1 MSNNAIPSW
10 DAKFWLQ
17 KFEYSKGF
25 VGGTRPVRTEVFRS
39 TLKIVR
45 FGKGLFREIYFAI
58 IEDHNSKG
66 QNFNA
71 FKDEL
76 L

>member
-10 DAKFWLQ
+10 DAKLWLQ

-25 VGGTRPVRTEVFRS
+25 VGGTRPVRAEVFQS

-45 FGKGLFREIYFAI
+45 FGKGLFREIHFAI

-66 QNFNA
+66 QNYNA
-71 FKDEL
+71 FKEDF
-76 L
+76 

>member
-1 MSNNAIPSW
+1 MVQLF
-10 DAKFWLQ
+10 KQ
-17 KFEYSKGF
+17 VFEEAEFKG
-25 VGGTRPVRTEVFRS
+25 R
-39 TLKIVR
+39 
-45 FGKGLFREIYFAI
+45 FREIHFAI